1 VQREEI
7 RIHKTYVS
15 LVWEEEE
22 EWICFRRMDL
32 MERNGF
38 EGFASGGA

>member
-1 VQREEI
+1 M
-7 RIHKTYVS
+7 S

-32 MERNGF
+32 MDLLPRNGF
-38 EGFASGGA
+38 RGFASGGA